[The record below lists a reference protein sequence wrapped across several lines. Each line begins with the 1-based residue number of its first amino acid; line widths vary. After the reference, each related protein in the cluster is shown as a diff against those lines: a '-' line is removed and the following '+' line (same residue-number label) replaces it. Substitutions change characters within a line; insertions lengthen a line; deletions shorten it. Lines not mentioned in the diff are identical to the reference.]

1 MVTKSVKADHLKEY
15 NKNLTVS
22 RTFIFTQSAG
32 APTSTTFVTNLECES
47 NLVLLQKSGML

>member
-32 APTSTTFVTNLECES
+32 APTSTTSVTNLECES